1 MNKLIKYIAAAIII
15 FILGL
20 SLIAGWK
27 VTENIRQSFRKDLQ
41 DSFKESLCEYG
52 KNKS

>member
-1 MNKLIKYIAAAIII
+1 MNKSIKYIAAAIII
-15 FILGL
+15 FITAI

-41 DSFKESLCEYG
+41 ESFKDSLKEYG
-52 KNKS
+52 KR